1 MTDESVKVAYK
12 RLLGTIGD
20 ALPYIERLVKDTQAA
35 VAAAV
40 ASEERHEAFNERA
53 MAQLRAAG
61 ATIEEAPKPAPVLS
75 LVPAPAAEDRSGAL
89 PSTID
94 EDTNPWIEHDPKA
107 WLDAHGAKG
116 SMKGHRLSECPT
128 AYLDM
133 MAAGLDKRAAFFEG
147 KGETAKAAEDRRLA
161 GHARAHIAMLRPAPR
176 EGTEHRTISADD
188 ILKGRAK

>member
-12 RLLGTIGD
+12 RLLGTLGD

-35 VAAAV
+35 VAAVV

-75 LVPAPAAEDRSGAL
+75 LVPAPAAENHSAAPL
-89 PSTID
+89 STVD
-94 EDTNPWIEHDPKA
+94 DDTNPWITQDPKA
-107 WLDAHGAKG
+107 WIDAHGAKA
-116 SMKGHRLSECPT
+116 SMKGHRYSECPRE
-128 AYLDM
+128 YLDM
-133 MAAGLDKRAAFFEG
+133 MAGGLERRAKAYED

-161 GHARAHIAMLRPAPR
+161 GHARAHIARLTPAPR